1 MGTRG
6 QPFHPIW
13 CLTLRVTRDAAA
25 PDADRPLIEALL
37 ERGDEPA
44 FRELYRRHTPALYTL
59 LLRMLGG
66 AEQDAEDIVQET
78 WVQAVRSLGGFRG
91 SSSFRTWLT
100 AIGINRC
107 RNLFR
112 SRQRKSTVPLME
124 DWDPPAP
131 AVPHNERLDLEKAI
145 ALLPDGYRAVLVLHD
160 VEGYTHE
167 EIAGRLGISAG
178 TSKSQLFWARRAVRG
193 LLDPASRREREHER
207 RQAEPERA

>member
-1 MGTRG
+1 M
-6 QPFHPIW
+6 
-13 CLTLRVTRDAAA
+13 RDSAA
-25 PDADRPLIEALL
+25 PDADRPLLDALL
-37 ERGDEPA
+37 EGRDEKA
-44 FRELYRRHTPALYTL
+44 FRELYRRHTPALYQL

-66 AEQDAEDIVQET
+66 DEHDAEDIVQET
-78 WVQAVRSLGGFRG
+78 WVQAVRSLAGFRG

-112 SRQRKSTVPLME
+112 SRQRKGTVPMLE

-131 AVPHNERLDLEKAI
+131 VVKDGDRLDLEKAI

-160 VEGYTHE
+160 VEGFTHE
-167 EIAGRLGISAG
+167 EIAAQLGISPG

-193 LLDPASRREREHER
+193 LLDPSARRERDHEGR
-207 RQAEPERA
+207 RAEPERA

>member
-1 MGTRG
+1 M
-6 QPFHPIW
+6 
-13 CLTLRVTRDAAA
+13 RDDDA
-25 PDADRPLIEALL
+25 PGADRPLIDALID
-37 ERGDEPA
+37 RGDEQA
-44 FRELYRRHTPALYTL
+44 FRELYRRHNPALYQL

-66 AEQDAEDIVQET
+66 DDQDAEDIAQET
-78 WVQAVRSLGGFRG
+78 WVQAVKSLAGFRG

-112 SRQRKSTVPLME
+112 SRKRKNTVPWIE
-124 DWDPPAP
+124 GWDPPAP
-131 AVPHNERLDLEKAI
+131 EVPVGARIDLERAI

-167 EIAGRLGISAG
+167 EIAARLGINAG

-193 LLDPASRREREHER
+193 LLEPMASRRERDHER
-207 RQAEPERA
+207 RAEPERA

>member
-1 MGTRG
+1 VR
-6 QPFHPIW
+6 
-13 CLTLRVTRDAAA
+13 REDVA
-25 PDADRPLIEALL
+25 PDADRPLIDALID
-37 ERGDEPA
+37 RQDEKA
-44 FRELYRRHTPALYTL
+44 FRELYRRHTPALYQL

-66 AEQDAEDIVQET
+66 DDHDAEDIVQET
-78 WVQAVRSLGGFRG
+78 WVQAVKSLAGFRG

-131 AVPHNERLDLEKAI
+131 VVQHNERIDLEKAI

-167 EIAGRLGISAG
+167 EIAAQLGISPG

-193 LLDPASRREREHER
+193 LLDPTATRRERTHER
-207 RQAEPERA
+207 RAEPERA

>member
-1 MGTRG
+1 MR
-6 QPFHPIW
+6 
-13 CLTLRVTRDAAA
+13 RDDVA
-25 PDADRPLIEALL
+25 PDADRPLLEALL
-37 ERGDEPA
+37 ERGDEKA
-44 FRELYRRHTPALYTL
+44 FRELYRRHTPALYQL

-66 AEQDAEDIVQET
+66 DTHDAEDIVQET
-78 WVQAVRSLGGFRG
+78 WVQAVKSLAGFRG

-131 AVPHNERLDLEKAI
+131 VVAHNERIDLEKAI
-145 ALLPDGYRAVLVLHD
+145 SLLPDGYRAVLVLHD
-160 VEGYTHE
+160 VEGHTHE
-167 EIAGRLGISAG
+167 EIAARLGISPG

-193 LLDPASRREREHER
+193 LLEPAATRKEHFHER
-207 RQAEPERA
+207 RTEPERA